1 MRYIL
6 LTILS
11 LILMACEHE
20 DDENSLP
27 DDQVIVYIDDMA
39 IQCESPG
46 LSEIETAQQL
56 IDVGIDIIA
65 SMCGSFTAAVI
76 TICGA
81 QTTGINLHII
91 NIQNVVDAQELGF
104 EPVSS
109 LIVENDRGYDIIR
122 V

>member
-1 MRYIL
+1 
-6 LTILS
+6 
-11 LILMACEHE
+11 MACEHE